1 MKDIYLDNAAS
12 TKPNSKLIERVSVCM
27 DKYYGNPSA
36 MHKSGYQA
44 KIFLDEQRERIA
56 KVLGGV
62 RFEEI
67 IFTSGGTE
75 SDNLAILGTAR
86 ANAGKGKHIIVS
98 QIEHHAVLGPSHKLE
113 KEGFEVTYLAVDKY
127 GMVNVEDIKKAL
139 RNDTILVSIMY
150 ANNEIGTI
158 QPISEIAK
166 VIEDHNTKLKA
177 NSYHLPAGR
186 HGLKTLFHTDACQAA
201 GYLDLNIKKLGV
213 DMLTLNGSKVYG
225 PKGAGILYVK
235 SGIKLEP
242 LMYGGGQEN
251 SIRPGTE
258 NLAGIVGLAD
268 ALEETDL
275 NREKESARIK
285 ILSDK
290 LTQGILKIP
299 RTFLNGHPEK
309 RLPNNVNITILDIE
323 GEALL
328 LHLDEKGV
336 FVSTGSA
343 CTSRSLEP
351 SHVILAMGLPY
362 EAAHG
367 SIRFTLGR
375 DTTEEEIDYVLEV
388 LPKIVEDLRKISPIR
403 VNF

>member
-12 TKPNSKLIERVSVCM
+12 TKPDSKLIERVSACM
-27 DKYYGNPSA
+27 DKHYGNPSA

-44 KIFLDEQRERIA
+44 KMFLDEQRERMA

-62 RFEEI
+62 RFDEI

-75 SDNLAILGTAR
+75 SDNLAILGVAR
-86 ANAGKGKHIIVS
+86 ANAKNGKHIIVS
-98 QIEHHAVLGPSHKLE
+98 KIEHHAVLGPCHKLE
-113 KEGFEVTYLAVDKY
+113 KEGFEVTYLSVDKY
-127 GMVNVEDIKKAL
+127 GLINVEDIKKAL
-139 RNDTILVSIMY
+139 RQDTILVSVMY
-150 ANNEIGTI
+150 ANNEIGTV

-166 VIEDHNTKLKA
+166 IIEEHNKKIKI
-177 NSYHLPAGR
+177 NN
-186 HGLKTLFHTDACQAA
+186 LKTIFHTDACQAA
-201 GYLDLNIKKLGV
+201 GYLDLDIKKLGV

-225 PKGAGILYVK
+225 PKGVGILYVK
-235 SGIKLEP
+235 SGIKLES

-251 SIRPGTE
+251 GIRPGTE
-258 NLAGIVGLAD
+258 NLAGVAGLAE
-268 ALEETDL
+268 ALEYADS

-285 ILSDK
+285 KLSDK
-290 LTQGILKIP
+290 LTEGILKIP
-299 RTFLNGHPEK
+299 KTFLNGHPEK

-336 FVSTGSA
+336 FISTGSA

-351 SHVILAMGLPY
+351 SHVILATGLPY

-367 SIRFTLGR
+367 SMRFTLGR
-375 DTTEEEIDYVLEV
+375 ETTEEEIDYVLEV